1 MRTKTEIEGI
11 VTKVWGPSVSRG
23 EKILLLAYARSCQH
37 MGESETAI
45 NAAPRA
51 VSELRKYN
59 FIPRELSS
67 FLKES
72 VKTAH
77 FNLIAASL

>member
-1 MRTKTEIEGI
+1 MRTCTSRFCISGTARPI
-11 VTKVWGPSVSRG
+11 VRG

-51 VSELRKYN
+51 VSELRKSN
-59 FIPRELSS
+59 FIPRELSG

-72 VKTAH
+72 VKTTH